1 MFLFCENLCKDLTSS
16 PAHTFTVKTVELL
29 MMIMFFL
36 LFPFVHTFLVFSCFV
51 FFRVNILKEMKNK
64 FLACVHILVNEAER
78 GTVET
83 II

>member
-1 MFLFCENLCKDLTSS
+1 
-16 PAHTFTVKTVELL
+16 
-29 MMIMFFL
+29 MMIMVFYCFL
-36 LFPFVHTFLVFSCFV
+36 FLYTFLVFSCFV
-51 FFRVNILKEMKNK
+51 CFRVNILREMKNK